1 MDGEKP
7 QLSNDRNNKYNWI
20 FKLVFK
26 MDENVENIFSNF
38 FLKNFLRKLGEKTD
52 YILQNIRIKLI
63 ELSDA

>member
-26 MDENVENIFSNF
+26 MDENVENIFSNS

-52 YILQNIRIKLI
+52 YTLHNIRIKLI
-63 ELSDA
+63 EVSDA